1 MENWK
6 YSRNYFSSIRFYSH
20 KRYDKMRSGE
30 GDDAKRFHKYMENS
44 LIAEKGYALIRKAMR
59 LNSHIR

>member
-1 MENWK
+1 
-6 YSRNYFSSIRFYSH
+6 
-20 KRYDKMRSGE
+20 MRSGE